1 MNWKTGR
8 LPLKGLR
15 VVDWSVYWAGPYLSM
30 TLHDLGAE
38 VIKVESPS
46 SWDPMRTVIDVN
58 RGVRGTQKP
67 MGPQER
73 SNISQHFNE
82 WNRGKLGLA
91 VELRESAG
99 RDVLLR
105 LVRESD
111 IFVENHRPHVKEKL
125 RITYDDLR
133 EVKPDLIYVSLS
145 GYGQTLPDRDAMALG
160 SPVEVASGLFSL
172 NGYVNDP
179 TPAKTGF
186 SYGDP
191 VGALTALSGLLL
203 ALRKKRRTGEG
214 SYLDIALRDS
224 LSFGIGAALTAT
236 SMNDRVEAPL
246 GDGGGAGG
254 AAPGGR
260 DWEATSGR
268 ATTSLPARPE
278 ALAGRAEDD
287 AAKLHR
293 GNRHPVYAPQGVY
306 RALGEDEWV
315 AISIRDDADWAALAE
330 PLGNQ
335 TWLADERF
343 ATAVG
348 RREHHDELDER
359 IEAWTRERPSCAVEI
374 ALQEAGVPAG
384 VVLNYRQLRRDPQL
398 NARGMFREITHPA
411 FGREVRAASLF
422 ERGQTAPPIDLPA
435 PMFGQHNH
443 EVLTRIVGF
452 EADEVRALERDGV
465 IGNEILATGD

>member
-1 MNWKTGR
+1 MDWKTGR

-15 VVDWSVYWAGPYLSM
+15 VIDWSVYWAGPYLSM

-38 VIKVESPS
+38 VIKIESPS

-67 MGPQER
+67 MTPQER

-91 VELRESAG
+91 VELREHQG

-111 IFVENHRPHVKEKL
+111 IFIENHRPHVKEKL

-133 EVKPDLIYVSLS
+133 EVRPDIIYVSLS

-172 NGYVNDP
+172 NGYLNDP

-224 LSFGIGAALTAT
+224 LSFGIGTAFTAT
-236 SMNDRVEAPL
+236 STSVGAPL

-254 AAPGGR
+254 AAPGG
-260 DWEATSGR
+260 GG
-268 ATTSLPARPE
+268 
-278 ALAGRAEDD
+278 LA
-287 AAKLHR
+287 HR
-293 GNRHPVYAPQGVY
+293 GNRHPVFAPQGVY

-315 AISIRDDADWAALAE
+315 AISIRDDADWAAVAE
-330 PLGNQ
+330 PLGNE
-335 TWLADERF
+335 TWLADPRFGTAER
-343 ATAVG
+343 

-359 IEAWTRERPSCAVEI
+359 IEAWTHTRPARAIEI
-374 ALQEAGVPAG
+374 ALQEAGVPAAA
-384 VVLNYRQLRRDPQL
+384 VLNYRQLRRDPQV

-422 ERGQTAPPIDLPA
+422 ERGQTVPPVDMPA

-443 EVLTRIVGF
+443 EVLTRVLGF
-452 EADEVRALERDGV
+452 EEDEVRALAREGV

>member
-1 MNWKTGR
+1 MDWKTGR
-8 LPLKGLR
+8 LPLNGLR
-15 VVDWSVYWAGPYLSM
+15 VIDWSVYWAGPYLSM

-67 MGPQER
+67 MTPQER

-91 VELRESAG
+91 VELREHPGAQ
-99 RDVLLR
+99 VLLD

-172 NGYVNDP
+172 NGYLNDP

-191 VGALTALSGLLL
+191 VGALTALSG
-203 ALRKKRRTGEG
+203 AAAGAPQARRTGEG
-214 SYLDIALRDS
+214 AYLDIALRDS
-224 LSFGIGAALTAT
+224 LAFGIGA
-236 SMNDRVEAPL
+236 
-246 GDGGGAGG
+246 
-254 AAPGGR
+254 
-260 DWEATSGR
+260 
-268 ATTSLPARPE
+268 SL
-278 ALAGRAEDD
+278 
-287 AAKLHR
+287 
-293 GNRHPVYAPQGVY
+293 
-306 RALGEDEWV
+306 
-315 AISIRDDADWAALAE
+315 
-330 PLGNQ
+330 
-335 TWLADERF
+335 RF
-343 ATAVG
+343 GPVG
-348 RREHHDELDER
+348 RSG
-359 IEAWTRERPSCAVEI
+359 ATRERPRGGGPPPRQPPPRLRPTGRLPRPRRRRMGGDQRPRRRRLGGARRAARQRDVARRPALRHRGRPPRASRRARRRSSRTWTRTRPARAIEI
-374 ALQEAGVPAG
+374 ALQEAGVPAAA
-384 VVLNYRQLRRDPQL
+384 VLNYRQLRRDPQV

-422 ERGQTAPPIDLPA
+422 ERGQTAPPSRSARADVRPA
-435 PMFGQHNH
+435 QPRGPHPH
-443 EVLTRIVGF
+443 PRLRGGRS
-452 EADEVRALERDGV
+452 ARAGARRCDRERDPRDGGL
-465 IGNEILATGD
+465 ITIQSSKYLDKYCWARRI

>member
-1 MNWKTGR
+1 MDWKTGR

-15 VVDWSVYWAGPYLSM
+15 VIDWSVYWAGPYLSM

-38 VIKVESPS
+38 VIKIESPS

-67 MGPQER
+67 MTPPER

-91 VELRESAG
+91 VELRARTGEHLG

-133 EVKPDLIYVSLS
+133 EVKPDLIYISLS
-145 GYGQTLPDRDAMALG
+145 GYGQTLPDRGAMALG

-172 NGYVNDP
+172 NGYLNDP

-191 VGALTALSGLLL
+191 VGALMALSGVLL
-203 ALRKKRRTGEG
+203 ALRKRRRTGEG
-214 SYLDIALRDS
+214 AYLDIALRDS
-224 LSFGIGAALTAT
+224 LSFGIGAAFTGQ
-236 SMNDRVEAPL
+236 SRNAPPP
-246 GDGGGAGG
+246 D
-254 AAPGGR
+254 P
-260 DWEATSGR
+260 GR
-268 ATTSLPARPE
+268 AGLKPAPTQDSE
-278 ALAGRAEDD
+278 GRGH
-287 AAKLHR
+287 K
-293 GNRHPVYAPQGVY
+293 GNRHPFYAPQGVY
-306 RALGEDEWV
+306 RALGAQTGERPLDDEWV
-315 AISIRDDADWAALAE
+315 AISVRDDADWAALAG
-330 PLGNQ
+330 PLDTP
-335 TWLADERF
+335 TWLADPRF
-343 ATAVG
+343 ATAEG
-348 RREHHDELDER
+348 RREHHAEIDER
-359 IEAWTRERPSCAVEI
+359 IEEWTRTRPARAIEI
-374 ALQEAGVPAG
+374 ALQDAEVPAAA
-384 VVLNYRQLRRDPQL
+384 VLNYRQLRRDPQL

-422 ERGQTAPPIDLPA
+422 ERGQTAPPVDLPA

-443 EVLTRIVGF
+443 EVLTRILGY
-452 EADEVRALERDGV
+452 EEDEVRALERDGV
-465 IGNEILATGD
+465 IGSEILATGD

>member
-1 MNWKTGR
+1 MDWKTGR

-15 VVDWSVYWAGPYLSM
+15 VIDWSVYWAGPYLSM

-38 VIKVESPS
+38 VIKIESPS

-67 MGPQER
+67 MTPQER

-91 VELRESAG
+91 VELREARG
-99 RDVLLR
+99 RDR
-105 LVRESD
+105 SSSTSCASAD
-111 IFVENHRPHVKEKL
+111 IFIENHRPHVKEKL

-172 NGYVNDP
+172 NGYLNDP

-191 VGALTALSGLLL
+191 VGALTALSGVLL
-203 ALRKKRRTGEG
+203 ALRNKRRTGEG

-224 LSFGIGAALTAT
+224 LSFGIGAAFTAESMDGTAT
-236 SMNDRVEAPL
+236 TPR
-246 GDGGGAGG
+246 
-254 AAPGGR
+254 
-260 DWEATSGR
+260 
-268 ATTSLPARPE
+268 PARPE
-278 ALAGRAEDD
+278 ASKDERTATPDHA
-287 AAKLHR
+287 HR

-315 AISIRDDADWAALAE
+315 AISVRDDADWAALAE
-330 PLGNQ
+330 PLGNAD
-335 TWLADERF
+335 LARRPALRHRRRPPRPPRRARRAHRGVDARPARPARSRSRSRKPASPPPPSSTTASSAATRRSTPAACSARSPTPPSAARSAPPPSSSAARRRRPSTCRRRCSASTTTRSSPASSATRRTKSARWS
-343 ATAVG
+343 ATASSAARSW
-348 RREHHDELDER
+348 RRGIDG
-359 IEAWTRERPSCAVEI
+359 TRYP
-374 ALQEAGVPAG
+374 
-384 VVLNYRQLRRDPQL
+384 
-398 NARGMFREITHPA
+398 
-411 FGREVRAASLF
+411 
-422 ERGQTAPPIDLPA
+422 
-435 PMFGQHNH
+435 
-443 EVLTRIVGF
+443 
-452 EADEVRALERDGV
+452 V
-465 IGNEILATGD
+465 II

>member
-1 MNWKTGR
+1 MDWKTNR

-15 VVDWSVYWAGPYLSM
+15 VLDWSVYWAGPYLSM

-58 RGVRGTQKP
+58 RGVRGSQRP
-67 MGPQER
+67 MTPQER

-91 VELRESAG
+91 VELREPRG
-99 RDVLLR
+99 RDILLD
-105 LVRESD
+105 LVRAAD

-125 RITYDDLR
+125 RITDDDLR

-172 NGYVNDP
+172 NGYLNDP

-191 VGALTALSGLLL
+191 VGALTALCSVLL
-203 ALRKKRRTGEG
+203 ALRKRRRTGEG
-214 SYLDIALRDS
+214 AYLDIALRDA
-224 LSFGIGAALTAT
+224 LSFGIGAAFTKVGLQPSEISHQQA
-236 SMNDRVEAPL
+236 
-246 GDGGGAGG
+246 
-254 AAPGGR
+254 
-260 DWEATSGR
+260 
-268 ATTSLPARPE
+268 
-278 ALAGRAEDD
+278 
-287 AAKLHR
+287 HR
-293 GNRHPVYAPQGVY
+293 GNRHPIYAPQGVY
-306 RALGEDEWV
+306 RALSAQKGERLLDDEWV
-315 AISIRDDADWAALAE
+315 AISVRDDADWAALAE
-330 PLGNQ
+330 PLGNPP
-335 TWLADERF
+335 WHADDRF
-343 ATAVG
+343 TTAAG
-348 RREHHDELDER
+348 RRAQHDDLDRLLE
-359 IEAWTRERPSCAVEI
+359 EWTRARPARDIEI
-374 ALQEAGVPAG
+374 ALQEAGVPAAA
-384 VVLNYRQLRRDPQL
+384 VLNYRQLRRDPQL

-443 EVLTRIVGF
+443 DILTRLLGYDDGQV
-452 EADEVRALERDGV
+452 AALERDGV
-465 IGNEILATGD
+465 VGSEILATGD

>member
-1 MNWKTGR
+1 MDWKTGR

-15 VVDWSVYWAGPYLSM
+15 VIDWSVYWAGPYLSM

-38 VIKVESPS
+38 VIKIESPS

-67 MGPQER
+67 MTPQER

-91 VELRESAG
+91 VELREHQG

-105 LVRESD
+105 LAREAD
-111 IFVENHRPHVKEKL
+111 IFIENHRPHVKEKL

-172 NGYVNDP
+172 NGYLNDP

-203 ALRKKRRTGEG
+203 ALRKRRRTGEG

-224 LSFGIGAALTAT
+224 LAFGIGAAFTAT
-236 SMNDRVEAPL
+236 STRVGAPL

-254 AAPGGR
+254 AAPGGG
-260 DWEATSGR
+260 DVGR
-268 ATTSLPARPE
+268 
-278 ALAGRAEDD
+278 
-287 AAKLHR
+287 KHR

-306 RALGEDEWV
+306 RTLGPDEWV
-315 AISIRDDADWAALAE
+315 AISVRDDADWAALGE
-330 PLGNQ
+330 PLGNE
-335 TWLADERF
+335 TWLADPRF
-343 ATAVG
+343 ATPQG

-359 IEAWTRERPSCAVEI
+359 IEAWTRERPARAIEI
-374 ALQEAGVPAG
+374 ALQEAGVPAAA
-384 VVLNYRQLRRDPQL
+384 VLNYRQLRRDPQV

-411 FGREVRAASLF
+411 FGREVRASSLY
-422 ERGQTAPPIDLPA
+422 ERGQMAPPVDLAA

-443 EVLTRIVGF
+443 EVLTRILGYD
-452 EADEVRALERDGV
+452 EDEVRALERDGV
-465 IGNEILATGD
+465 IGSEILATGD